1 MPAFLIKGTISKDK
15 SETLAGPFTMTVS
28 KETGA
33 LLDWKCYEENEK
45 VGFSITVQ
53 NLSINK
59 DIPDDI
65 FVLD

>member
-1 MPAFLIKGTISKDK
+1 
-15 SETLAGPFTMTVS
+15 MTVS